1 MYFPEACIAA
11 DVVFAVVLAFT
22 FCCNYYNCCVVVVIG
37 IGNSAM
43 QVVCFSSAFV
53 CVCLFVCVFVC
64 QTQTQT
70 NKLNNCT
77 IT

>member
-1 MYFPEACIAA
+1 VYFPEACIAA

-43 QVVCFSSAFV
+43 QVVCF
-53 CVCLFVCVFVC
+53 L
-64 QTQTQT
+64 
-70 NKLNNCT
+70 K
-77 IT
+77 I